1 MRRKYGV
8 SYKGSKS
15 KIVDKLAEV
24 IPYRGID
31 NFYDLFAGGCAVTH
45 KMYLEGRYKHYYAND
60 IDGQALRLFC
70 DGLKGKYANET
81 RWISREDFFNLK
93 DCDPYVSCC
102 WSFGNN
108 QRDYLYSRAIEP
120 YKKACHYA
128 IVFGDFALLKDLY
141 PDVGAA
147 CEITLNG
154 IVDIHERRIKFRSV
168 IGCKLAERS
177 NSGLL
182 RMSQEND
189 VDRLESLERLERLQS
204 LESLERLESFEYSVS
219 DYRAVEIKPN
229 SVIYADIP
237 YISTNTYDGTS
248 SVVQPFNH
256 EEFYDWCCKQKELV
270 LISEYYM
277 PADRFTK
284 VWSTNHVQSLCATK
298 TSSVQECL
306 FVPTHQLEKYNNMM
320 KRSQPCQSL
329 FTNV

>member
-45 KMYLEGRYKHYYAND
+45 KMYLEGRYKYYYAND

-70 DGLKGKYANET
+70 NGLKGKYANET

-93 DCDPYVSCC
+93 DSDPYVSCC

-128 IVFGDFALLKDLY
+128 IVFNDFSLLRQFY
-141 PDVGAA
+141 PSVSEA
-147 CEITLNG
+147 CEITLKG
-154 IVDIHERRIKFRSV
+154 ITDIHERRIKFRNIVKSR
-168 IGCKLAERS
+168 LNDEDNAQ
-177 NSGLL
+177 LL
-182 RMSQEND
+182 ETSCEM
-189 VDRLESLERLERLQS
+189 DRLESLERLERLQS
-204 LESLERLESFEYSVS
+204 LDESVS

-237 YISTNTYDGTS
+237 YISTNTYDNTS

-256 EEFYDWCCKQKELV
+256 EEFYDWCCNQNELV

-277 PADRFTK
+277 PKDRFTK
-284 VWSTNHVQSLCATK
+284 IWSTNHVQSLCATK

>member
-45 KMYLEGRYKHYYAND
+45 KMYLEERYKHYYAND
-60 IDGQALRLFC
+60 INGQGLRLFC

-93 DCDPYVSCC
+93 DSDPYVSCC

-108 QRDYLYSRAIEP
+108 QRDYLYSKSIEP

-128 IVFGDFALLKDLY
+128 IVFNDFSLLRQLY
-141 PDVGAA
+141 PSVSEA
-147 CEITLNG
+147 CEITLKG
-154 IVDIHERRIKFRSV
+154 ITDIHERRIKFRNIIKSRLND
-168 IGCKLAERS
+168 GDNTQFLET
-177 NSGLL
+177 SGE
-182 RMSQEND
+182 M
-189 VDRLESLERLERLQS
+189 DRLESLERLERLQS
-204 LESLERLESFEYSVS
+204 LESLERLQSLEGSVS

-237 YISTNTYDGTS
+237 YIATNTYDNTS
-248 SVVQPFNH
+248 SVIQPFNH
-256 EEFYDWCCKQKELV
+256 EEFYDWCCKQNELV

-277 PADRFTK
+277 PRDRFTK

-320 KRSQPCQSL
+320 KRSQPCLSL

>member
-60 IDGQALRLFC
+60 IDGQALRLLC

-93 DCDPYVSCC
+93 DSDPYVSCC

-128 IVFGDFALLKDLY
+128 IVFNDFSLLRQFY
-141 PDVGAA
+141 PSVSEA
-147 CEITLNG
+147 CEITLKG
-154 IVDIHERRIKFRSV
+154 ITDIHERRIKFRNIVKS
-168 IGCKLAERS
+168 KLNDEDNAQ
-177 NSGLL
+177 LL
-182 RMSQEND
+182 ETSCEM
-189 VDRLESLERLERLQS
+189 DRLESLERLQSLERLERLQS
-204 LESLERLESFEYSVS
+204 LDESVS

-237 YISTNTYDGTS
+237 YISTNTYNKKS
-248 SVVQPFNH
+248 STAQSFNH
-256 EEFYDWCCKQKELV
+256 DEFYDWCCKQKELV

>member
-70 DGLKGKYANET
+70 DGLKGKYTNET

-93 DCDPYVSCC
+93 DSDPYVSCC

-108 QRDYLYSRAIEP
+108 QRDYLYSKSIEP

-128 IVFGDFALLKDLY
+128 IVFNDFSLLRQLY
-141 PDVGAA
+141 PSVSEA
-147 CEITLNG
+147 CEITLKG
-154 IVDIHERRIKFRSV
+154 ITDIHERRIKFRNIVKSRLND
-168 IGCKLAERS
+168 GDNTQFLET
-177 NSGLL
+177 SGE
-182 RMSQEND
+182 ME
-189 VDRLESLERLERLQS
+189 RLESLERLERLQS
-204 LESLERLESFEYSVS
+204 LERLERLQSLEGSIS

-237 YISTNTYDGTS
+237 YIATNTYDNTS
-248 SVVQPFNH
+248 SVIQSFNH
-256 EEFYDWCCKQKELV
+256 EEFYDWCCKQNELV

-277 PADRFTK
+277 PEDRFTK

-306 FVPTHQLEKYNNMM
+306 FVPTRQLEKYNNMM
-320 KRSQPCQSL
+320 KRSQPCLSL

>member
-177 NSGLL
+177 NSGLMRL
-182 RMSQEND
+182 SQEND

-204 LESLERLESFEYSVS
+204 LERLERLERFEYSVS
-219 DYRAVEIKPN
+219 DYKDVEIKPN

-237 YISTNTYDGTS
+237 YISTNTYNKKS
-248 SVVQPFNH
+248 STVQPFNH

>member
-45 KMYLEGRYKHYYAND
+45 KMYLERRYKHYYAND

-93 DCDPYVSCC
+93 DSDPYVSCC

-128 IVFGDFALLKDLY
+128 IVFNDFSLLRQFY
-141 PDVGAA
+141 PSVSEA
-147 CEITLNG
+147 CEITLKG
-154 IVDIHERRIKFRSV
+154 ITDIHERRIKFRNIVKSR
-168 IGCKLAERS
+168 LNDED
-177 NSGLL
+177 NTQLL
-182 RMSQEND
+182 ETSCEM
-189 VDRLESLERLERLQS
+189 DRLES
-204 LESLERLESFEYSVS
+204 LESLERLQSLDESVS

-237 YISTNTYDGTS
+237 YIYTNTYDGTS

-256 EEFYDWCCKQKELV
+256 EEFYDWCCKQNELV

-277 PADRFTK
+277 PKDRFTK